1 MNILYISIKEDVMKV
16 LNWKIMLVLVS
27 VVMLLSACG
36 GQVPVTGEKVAPSR
50 VEPIEGSEFSRVVLT
65 EKAVER
71 LALQT
76 VPVEIREMSNEHLA
90 VPYSAVM
97 YGLEGETWVYTNP
110 EPLVYVR
117 QAIVID
123 YIDGDWVALV
133 EGPEVGTPVV
143 TVGAPL
149 LYGAEVGV
157 SK

>member
-1 MNILYISIKEDVMKV
+1 MKYVNLKIFVVLAAVLILV
-16 LNWKIMLVLVS
+16 
-27 VVMLLSACG
+27 SACG
-36 GQVPVTGEKVAPSR
+36 PSKIPVTGEKEQPSM
-50 VEPIEGSEFSRVVLT
+50 VEPIEGSEYSRVILT

-71 LALQT
+71 LG
-76 VPVEIREMSNEHLA
+76 VETAQVEVRQMSSEHLA

-110 EPLVYVR
+110 EPQVYIR
-117 QAIVID
+117 EPIVID
-123 YIDGDWVALV
+123 YIEDDWAALE

-143 TVGAPL
+143 TVGASL

>member
-1 MNILYISIKEDVMKV
+1 MKYVNLKIFVVLAAVLILV
-16 LNWKIMLVLVS
+16 
-27 VVMLLSACG
+27 SACG
-36 GQVPVTGEKVAPSR
+36 PSQIPVTGEKEAPSI
-50 VEPIEGSEFSRVVLT
+50 VEPIEGSEYSRVILT

-71 LALQT
+71 LG
-76 VPVEIREMSNEHLA
+76 VETAQVEVRQMSSEHLA

-110 EPLVYVR
+110 EPQVYIR
-117 QAIVID
+117 EPIVIE
-123 YIDGDWVALV
+123 YIEDDWAALV

-143 TVGAPL
+143 TVGASL